1 VTLYSGF
8 NLVLINLFTR
18 IVPRGLFLPCTFFWG
33 IFFYCFFPRQRQGVR
48 ANLRTI
54 TGLRNVERLVI
65 STYCKYSLNWTDV
78 MLMMRL
84 RGEELFSLIGRASS
98 GTPLDDALARGTGA
112 ILISP
117 HLGNWE
123 LGGLGLADLGYKL
136 NVLTFREPDE
146 KVNELRE
153 RVRGERGIGFIYV
166 DRHDTSPL
174 AIIEAVNALR
184 RNEVVA
190 LLGDRDGS
198 SHTMTIDFFGRP
210 AHIPLGAAYLSLASG
225 APVIPVF
232 VPLEGKRYST
242 LMEEPIHFRGG
253 HQDRA
258 VAIRAGIE
266 QLVAVFET
274 YIRRYPDQWYNFFP
288 YWDDTLKSEEEKA
301 CQKN

>member
-1 VTLYSGF
+1 M
-8 NLVLINLFTR
+8 
-18 IVPRGLFLPCTFFWG
+18 
-33 IFFYCFFPRQRQGVR
+33 
-48 ANLRTI
+48 RTI

-84 RGEELFSLIGRASS
+84 KGEKLFSLIGRTSS

-166 DRHDTSPL
+166 DRYDTSPL

-198 SHTMTIDFFGRP
+198 SHTMTLDFFGRP
-210 AHIPLGAAYLSLASG
+210 AQIPLGAAYLSLASG

-232 VPLEGKRYST
+232 VPLEGTRYST

-253 HQDRA
+253 HKDHPE
-258 VAIRAGIE
+258 AIRAGIE
-266 QLVAVFET
+266 QLVAVFEI

-288 YWDDTLKSEEEKA
+288 YWDENLKSEKEKA